1 MLQSSDIQVGGSHY
15 RDLAIQ
21 PSEFIHRNRLGW
33 CEGNVIKYVS
43 RHRAKNGKED
53 LLKALHY
60 LNLLLEW
67 EYPAAE
73 NTDESSAG

>member
-1 MLQSSDIQVGGSHY
+1 MPQASDTQVGGSHY

>member
-1 MLQSSDIQVGGSHY
+1 MLSSDTQVGGSHY
-15 RDLAIQ
+15 RDLVIQ

>member
-1 MLQSSDIQVGGSHY
+1 MPQASDTQVGGSHY
-15 RDLAIQ
+15 RDLVIQ